1 MANIDPVRRAPL
13 GEKAPKPL
21 SDRDLVQQLGPGRNL
36 NIWIGTWNLG
46 LSTGKD
52 YESAFYLK
60 INKMSIWCNFKTF

>member
-46 LSTGKD
+46 LSTGTD
-52 YESAFYLK
+52 YESAF
-60 INKMSIWCNFKTF
+60 